1 MNERNNIFVPNNAS
15 YVDSRLRP
23 YDGKETNIRFICEI
37 IRGVGVALV
46 AGTGIRKAADGVSAA
61 TVVVVV
67 VNQSSPTAI
76 WSIDRYNEH

>member
-1 MNERNNIFVPNNAS
+1 MPNNAS
-15 YVDSRLRP
+15 YVDSRLCP

-46 AGTGIRKAADGVSAA
+46 AGTGIRKAANGVSAA

>member
-1 MNERNNIFVPNNAS
+1 MPNNAS

-46 AGTGIRKAADGVSAA
+46 AGTGIRKAANGVSAA